1 MSSPAPVAGDRGRRL
16 EHQERAYEL
25 QKKGAIEVSFSGST
39 TYSFRCRHMSP
50 LQGMIKYTL
59 YTSLFVT
66 LGHLTWPGF
75 R

>member
-39 TYSFRCRHMSP
+39 IYPFRCQRMSP